1 MWGAEW
7 SRAYIV
13 AIIAAGSG
21 LGGCVQTEKVTS
33 LNQSPPIP
41 TKEYAAVTRVSKP
54 PRITSTDD
62 KYRLDVIGLDQSQI
76 ESRLGPS
83 TQDLQHLP
91 GMEAVFSA
99 GRCTL
104 NVTLYPDVRT
114 HIYHALAYRVASDVD
129 STEERRRC
137 SAAFAER
144 LRRKPTE
151 PPADTGGP
159 G

>member
-1 MWGAEW
+1 VWGVE
-7 SRAYIV
+7 RGRIYIV
-13 AIIAAGSG
+13 AIVTAGSG
-21 LGGCVQTEKVTS
+21 ISSCVQTEKVAS
-33 LNQSPPIP
+33 LNPSPPIP
-41 TKEYAAVTRVSKP
+41 TKEYAAVTRPTK
-54 PRITSTDD
+54 PRIPNTNE
-62 KYRLDVIGLDQSQI
+62 KYRLDVIGLDQSEI

-91 GMEAVFSA
+91 AMEAVFSD

-104 NVTLYPDVRT
+104 NVTLYPDVKT

-129 STEERRRC
+129 SAEERRRC

-144 LRRKPTE
+144 LHRKPTE
-151 PPADTGGP
+151 PPADTDGP